1 MDTHELRESFLRFF
15 EERGHRRMP
24 GAPIV
29 PPGDPTLLFTSA
41 GMVQFKPYFMA
52 QAKPPHVRL
61 ASVQKCFRTTDIKEV
76 GDTSHLTFFEMLGN
90 FSVGD
95 YFKAEIIQWSWEFY
109 TQVLKLT
116 PERLWPAVYLDDDEA
131 YDAWVKI
138 GVPRERIMRYG
149 EEHNYWFS
157 GEIGP
162 CGPCSEIHYDFGEQF
177 GCGPK
182 CEPSHDCGRFVEIWN
197 LVFMSFYCDGEQRT
211 PLPSKNVDTGAG
223 LERNACVLL
232 FEGEGWDKCRL
243 PSVYDTDLFVPIIKR
258 IEELSGR
265 RYGEDEK
272 SDRAMRIV
280 AEHARAVTFLIG
292 DERTPVLPSN
302 EERGYVV
309 RRMLRRAVYFARRQL
324 AIEEPFLAELADAVV
339 EAMAP
344 SYPELERQRQLI
356 KEIIAPEERRFD
368 ETLSRGARIL
378 EHGLIPLQGELSHLV
393 DEARR
398 QYEEWKD
405 SDREES
411 LFTHLAHTPLS
422 KLSSAL
428 TARRVTV
435 SGGGILPDDAP
446 AERWAQLTEGLGLDV
461 IDAVA
466 AKVDPLVDWTRDH
479 RRQVEQRLAV
489 PDFGY
494 LIDELDGVILDLREI
509 SGAQAFDL
517 HDTYGFPIELTR
529 EIAAERG
536 FTVDEAGFQAEME
549 RQRERSRAAAGGAEA
564 VAADALYASLGVEA
578 TVFRGYDGLECSG
591 RVAALVS
598 ARSFDTS
605 GRAGRGDG
613 AGAAEPISEAGE
625 GTSVEVLLTE
635 TPFYPEGGGQVG
647 DRGEIIGPNGRII
660 VEDTQR
666 VTERL
671 IVHWGRVVEGRIDV
685 GDEET
690 ARVDAKHRADTMRN
704 HTATHL
710 LHAAL
715 RKVLGQH
722 VKQAGSLVAPDHL
735 RFDFTHTEAVT
746 RDELDE
752 VERLVNEKVRQNL
765 PVHTR
770 LTTFDEAMSE
780 GVLAFFG
787 DKYGEEVRVV
797 EVNTVAPR
805 FSAELCGGTHCGRT
819 GDVGLVIV
827 TGESSIGAG
836 MRRIEALSGRGAE
849 EYMRRQSVELEEASR
864 RVGGARGDLV
874 ARIDAL
880 VTERDALQKRVE
892 RMERSLASAPAM
904 DQIVGSAVDIDG
916 VKVLASQV
924 DLPSLDAMRYSV
936 DAVRKAM
943 PSGVAVLGSVINGR
957 PQFVAIVSADVI
969 LKGPKAGEILKRV
982 TAVTG
987 GGGGGRPE
995 MAQGGGKDPSKIAA
1009 ALAVVPNAVR
1019 EMLSSD
1025 GRSGEE

>member
-41 GMVQFKPYFMA
+41 GMVQFKPYFMG

-61 ASVQKCFRTTDIKEV
+61 ASVQKCFRTTDIEEV

-95 YFKAEIIQWSWEFY
+95 YFTAEIIPWAWEFY

-116 PERLWPAVYLDDDEA
+116 PDRLCSAVFLDDDEA

-138 GVPRERIMRYG
+138 GVPQERIRRYG

-177 GCGPK
+177 GCGAK

-197 LVFMSFYCDGEQRT
+197 LVFMSFYCDGEQRN

-232 FEGEGWDKCRL
+232 FESEGWDKRRL
-243 PSVYDTDLFVPIIKR
+243 PSVYDTDLFLPIIR
-258 IEELSGR
+258 HIEELSGR

-272 SDRAMRIV
+272 IDRAMRIV
-280 AEHARAVTFLIG
+280 AEHSRAVTFLIG

-324 AIEEPFLAELADAVV
+324 GIEEAVMADLAETVV
-339 EAMAP
+339 TAMAP
-344 SYPELERQRQLI
+344 SYPELERQRGFV
-356 KEIIAPEERRFD
+356 KEIVAPEEQRFD
-368 ETLSRGARIL
+368 ETLSRGL
-378 EHGLIPLQGELSHLV
+378 EML
-393 DEARR
+393 
-398 QYEEWKD
+398 
-405 SDREES
+405 ES
-411 LFTHLAHTPLS
+411 LLS
-422 KLSSAL
+422 KASA
-428 TARRVTV
+428 TA
-435 SGGGILPDDAP
+435 G
-446 AERWAQLTEGLGLDV
+446 
-461 IDAVA
+461 
-466 AKVDPLVDWTRDH
+466 
-479 RRQVEQRLAV
+479 
-489 PDFGY
+489 
-494 LIDELDGVILDLREI
+494 I
-509 SGAQAFDL
+509 SGANAFLL

-529 EIAAERG
+529 EIAAENG
-536 FTVDEAGFQAEME
+536 LSVDETGFQAEME
-549 RQRERSRAAAGGAEA
+549 RQRARARSGAGGSEA
-564 VAADALYASLGVEA
+564 VAAETMYASLSA
-578 TVFRGYDGLECSG
+578 TPTAFYGYEGLEVRG
-591 RVAALVS
+591 GVVALLAARPIS
-598 ARSFDTS
+598 AS
-605 GRAGRGDG
+605 GRAGRGAVPESGPDAATMAPGDDAREG
-613 AGAAEPISEAGE
+613 ARAELILSE
-625 GTSVEVLLTE
+625 TS
-635 TPFYPEGGGQVG
+635 FYPEGGGQVG
-647 DRGEIIGPNGRII
+647 DRGEIIGPNGRIV

-666 VTERL
+666 VAERL
-671 IVHWGRVVEGRIDV
+671 IVHRGRVVEGRIDV
-685 GDEET
+685 GDEVT
-690 ARVDAKHRADTMRN
+690 ARVDARHRADTMRN

-715 RKVLGQH
+715 RKVLGTH

-735 RFDFTHTEAVT
+735 RFDFTHREAVN
-746 RDELDE
+746 RDQLDE

-787 DKYGEEVRVV
+787 EKYGEEVRVV

-805 FSAELCGGTHCGRT
+805 FSAELCGGTHCERT

-849 EYMRRQSVELEEASR
+849 EYMRRQSAELEEASR

-892 RMERSLASAPAM
+892 RLERSLASAPAM
-904 DQIVGSAVDIDG
+904 DQIVSGAVDVDG
-916 VKVLASQV
+916 VKVLASQL

-943 PSGVAVLGSVINGR
+943 PSGVAVLGSVIDGR

-969 LKGPKAGEILKRV
+969 LKGPEAGEILKRV
-982 TAVTG
+982 AAVMG
-987 GGGGGRPE
+987 GGGGGKPE

-1025 GRSGEE
+1025 GRAGKE